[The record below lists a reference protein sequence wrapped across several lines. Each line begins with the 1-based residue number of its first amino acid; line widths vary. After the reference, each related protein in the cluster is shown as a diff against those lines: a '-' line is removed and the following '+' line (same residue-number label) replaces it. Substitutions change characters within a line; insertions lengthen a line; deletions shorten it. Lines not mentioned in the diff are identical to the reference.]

1 MANERERD
9 ELDRNPPQ
17 AGEDTRGLDDE
28 AFEEDEGDEED
39 LEVEDE
45 DESTA

>member
-9 ELDRNPPQ
+9 ELNRNPPP
-17 AGEDTRGLDDE
+17 AGEETRGLEDDE
-28 AFEEDEGDEED
+28 FEDAEEEED